1 MTLFRHYQPNTRVDH
16 FELDGLLS
24 RLDREI
30 AQMGEDGEADTPYYV
45 GARIALS
52 IIRHH
57 ERIEEQDSFMA
68 LFKKYLSELEGVN

>member
-45 GARIALS
+45 GARIAAS
-52 IIRHH
+52 IWRHH
-57 ERIEEQDSFMA
+57 ERVETQDDFINI
-68 LFKKYLSELEGVN
+68 FRKYLKDLEG